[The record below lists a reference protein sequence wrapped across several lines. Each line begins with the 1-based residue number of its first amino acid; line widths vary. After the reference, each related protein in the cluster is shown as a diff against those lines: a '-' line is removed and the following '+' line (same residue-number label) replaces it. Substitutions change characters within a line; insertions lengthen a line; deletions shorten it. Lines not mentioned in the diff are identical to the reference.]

1 MWATAPAARSGY
13 RHPLRGPRV
22 RLRDYLKH
30 PHAVVD
36 VLQGQQAAVDIRFT
50 DLGLRREAG
59 IVVGSFL
66 AALLA
71 IPKAQ

>member
-1 MWATAPAARSGY
+1 
-13 RHPLRGPRV
+13 V

-36 VLQGQQAAVDIRFT
+36 VLHGQQAAVDIRLT

-71 IPKAQ
+71 IPKTQ